1 MKYLLDANAI
11 IWYFE
16 DSKNLPQRV
25 AKIIDDPLNTIVI
38 SSLSL
43 WEIVIKMMLGKLN
56 FKMSFDELLTAINE
70 YDFEIIQIE
79 NDYLKELFNV
89 QRIHKD
95 PFDRLLIATAVADN
109 LTLITSDDDIQKYN
123 VKWIW

>member
-1 MKYLLDANAI
+1 MKYLLDANAM

-25 AKIIDDPLNTIVI
+25 AKIIDDPLNTILI

-56 FKMSFDELLTAINE
+56 LKMSFDELLATINE

-89 QRIHKD
+89 QSIHKD
-95 PFDRLLIATAVADN
+95 PFDRLLIATAVADK

>member
-16 DSKNLPQRV
+16 DSKNLPQRI
-25 AKIIDDPLNTIVI
+25 AKIIDDPSNIIMI
-38 SSLSL
+38 SSVSL

-56 FKMSFDELLTAINE
+56 LKMSFEELLTTINE
-70 YDFEIIQIE
+70 SDFEIIQIE
-79 NDYLKELFNV
+79 NEYLKRLFEV
-89 QRIHKD
+89 QSIHKD
-95 PFDRLLIATAVADN
+95 PFDRLLIASAVADN
-109 LTLITSDDDIQKYN
+109 LTIITSDEDIQKYN